1 MKYLCMVIVD
11 EKKLNAMPE
20 SERRKLDAESLAYDE
35 KLRKSGHLLVA
46 QALQGIETATTIRA
60 SSGKISVTDGPFT
73 ETNEQIGG
81 FVLIEARDLNEA
93 IRVASRIPPAR
104 LGGVEVRPML
114 DRFHSKEE
122 AAMDMS
128 HGAPRIAL
136 ALAGD
141 LNVDT
146 PGLKGSF

>member
-81 FVLIEARDLNEA
+81 FVLIEARDLDEA
-93 IRVASRIPPAR
+93 IQLASKIPPMR
-104 LGGVEVRPML
+104 LGCIEVRPIMEL
-114 DRFHSKEE
+114 TPSAE
-122 AAMDMS
+122 AAE
-128 HGAPRIAL
+128 
-136 ALAGD
+136 
-141 LNVDT
+141 
-146 PGLKGSF
+146 

>member
-35 KLRKSGHLLVA
+35 KLRKSGHFLAA
-46 QALQGIETATTIRA
+46 QALQGIETATTIRV

-81 FVLIEARDLNEA
+81 FVLIEARDLDEA
-93 IRVASRIPPAR
+93 IQLASNIPPMR
-104 LGGVEVRPML
+104 LGCVEVRPIMEL
-114 DRFHSKEE
+114 TPSAE
-122 AAMDMS
+122 AAE
-128 HGAPRIAL
+128 
-136 ALAGD
+136 
-141 LNVDT
+141 
-146 PGLKGSF
+146 